1 MGSSCNS
8 IKCEQDSIDYDI
20 PEQEGQI
27 KRITLNCV
35 VKQQYFG
42 LKNDQQIQ
50 DILQIEN
57 KSLYIPIEY
66 QQNQILFHSI
76 LYQSEIAKSQ
86 TLESSGKYQPKKN
99 NSLTQVNN
107 KNIQKEEY
115 NQKLQKSR
123 LISYQNLKE

>member
-27 KRITLNCV
+27 KRITLNFV

-42 LKNDQQIQ
+42 FKNE